1 MVTVVAFE
9 FSVMRC
15 QPLRRALGVRR
26 TIVTRSIYRSLR
38 TLSYRE
44 KEIRKQKFPKFSS
57 TLTGKVQLLS
67 FGLFA
72 VAFLSVFAY
81 YLSKVEL
88 IKTISIF
95 ALLFAYIANISQPIF
110 AIFENRK
117 SIARFIDNPLI
128 KYFESAEE
136 TSYIRARYIRYLT
149 RKPLHNIKLVLSQ
162 LEEEKS
168 DLVTRISLLVGS
180 IDKIGLMP
188 GLIALAAS
196 WDKIENI
203 KYDWVL
209 AIAYAVPVFYG
220 FAIFGHL
227 VVTKLQSH
235 ITLLELVVDEK
246 ENT

>member
-1 MVTVVAFE
+1 M
-9 FSVMRC
+9 
-15 QPLRRALGVRR
+15 
-26 TIVTRSIYRSLR
+26 TRSIYRSLR

-95 ALLFAYIANISQPIF
+95 TLLLAYIVNISQPIF
-110 AIFENRK
+110 ALFENRK

-136 TSYIRARYIRYLT
+136 TSYIRARYIRYLA
-149 RKPLHNIKLVLSQ
+149 RKPLHDIKLVLSQ

-168 DLVTRISLLVGS
+168 EGLVGNDS
-180 IDKIGLMP
+180 SSTASTTVPTHPQGLAGHDNSSTASTTVPPSPP
-188 GLIALAAS
+188 GICR
-196 WDKIENI
+196 
-203 KYDWVL
+203 
-209 AIAYAVPVFYG
+209 
-220 FAIFGHL
+220 
-227 VVTKLQSH
+227 Q
-235 ITLLELVVDEK
+235 
-246 ENT
+246 

>member
-1 MVTVVAFE
+1 M
-9 FSVMRC
+9 
-15 QPLRRALGVRR
+15 
-26 TIVTRSIYRSLR
+26 
-38 TLSYRE
+38 
-44 KEIRKQKFPKFSS
+44 
-57 TLTGKVQLLS
+57 
-67 FGLFA
+67 
-72 VAFLSVFAY
+72 
-81 YLSKVEL
+81 
-88 IKTISIF
+88 
-95 ALLFAYIANISQPIF
+95 
-110 AIFENRK
+110 
-117 SIARFIDNPLI
+117 
-128 KYFESAEE
+128 
-136 TSYIRARYIRYLT
+136 
-149 RKPLHNIKLVLSQ
+149 HNIKLVLSQ

>member
-1 MVTVVAFE
+1 M
-9 FSVMRC
+9 
-15 QPLRRALGVRR
+15 
-26 TIVTRSIYRSLR
+26 TRSIYRSLR

-81 YLSKVEL
+81 YLSEVEL
-88 IKTISIF
+88 IKTISMF
-95 ALLFAYIANISQPIF
+95 TLLLAYIANISQPIF
-110 AIFENRK
+110 ALFENRK
-117 SIARFIDNPLI
+117 SIVRFIDNPLI

-136 TSYIRARYIRYLT
+136 TSYIRARYIRYLA
-149 RKPLHNIKLVLSQ
+149 RKPVQDIKLVLSQ

-168 DLVTRISLLVGS
+168 DLVKRISLLVGS
-180 IDKIGLMP
+180 IDKFGLMP

-203 KYDWVL
+203 NYDWVL

-227 VVTKLQSH
+227 IVTKLQSH
-235 ITLLELVVDEK
+235 ITLLELVVDEN